1 MEAVAFPTLHEVV
14 LLMGALR
21 LSIRTKL
28 LASSLLLVVL
38 TGVVSLLAIDRLG
51 DVKDQG
57 SNLYNNTY
65 TPTAAALYG
74 SSLAKDLANQSLTYN
89 LMATKHASD
98 PAALAKSTK
107 NILPN
112 IRKDQKALQTVVL
125 PALAKAPASVKPQAD
140 KVVKGVKTY
149 NATLA
154 AILKPGIT
162 AQESAKLDA
171 KLQATIATIDTTAFS
186 MASTGNKAA
195 ETAYGKID
203 DSYHSGRTL
212 ILGALLLSM
221 ILGLAVALVISGQI
235 KKGVSRIREQLKSL
249 RENDTASLRH
259 GIEGI
264 SKGDLTRKATVVTRS
279 GGRMSSDEIGDIA
292 EMIDEI
298 TADTAVSIEAY
309 NTSLDS
315 LAGMIGR
322 VGESADILSSASQ
335 QMASTSGEAGRAVGE
350 IAHAIGEVA
359 HGAEKQVNTVEGARR
374 LTEEMA
380 EATRSSAESAAET
393 ARAAEAAREV
403 AVTGAASVAS
413 ATEAMAQVRAA
424 SSEATDAIRDL
435 GAKSEQIGGIV
446 STITTIAEQTNL
458 LALNAAIEA
467 ARAGE
472 QGRGFAVVAEE
483 VRKLAEESSQ
493 AAASISALIG
503 EIQNETK
510 RAVEVVEL
518 GGTRTDEGA
527 AVVEQA
533 REAFDVIN
541 DHVQEMSGRVSQIA
555 AAAQQLSA
563 TSSQVGQEV
572 ASVAAVA
579 EQTSAATQQVSAS
592 TEETSASTEQIA
604 ASAETL
610 AATAT
615 ELRALVGQFSLAG
628 EAVLHGERLEA

>member
-1 MEAVAFPTLHEVV
+1 
-14 LLMGALR
+14 MGALR

-38 TGVVSLLAIDRLG
+38 TAVVSFLAINRLA

-57 SNLYNNTY
+57 NNLYKNTY
-65 TPTAAALYG
+65 TPTTAALYG
-74 SSLAKDLANQSLTYN
+74 SALAKDLSNQSLTYDLVVAQAGGDQKKIN
-89 LMATKHASD
+89 AD
-98 PAALAKSTK
+98 PRQKSV
-107 NILPN
+107 LPN
-112 IRKDQKALQTVVL
+112 IKKDQKALETVVL
-125 PALAKAPASVKPQAD
+125 PALAQAPASVRPQAN
-140 KVVKGVKTY
+140 KVIENVKLY
-149 NATLA
+149 NATLT
-154 AILKPGIT
+154 AILKPGI
-162 AQESAKLDA
+162 APAESAKLEKQLLSAVKNIDDTA
-171 KLQATIATIDTTAFS
+171 IAMAGTSNDTA
-186 MASTGNKAA
+186 KAA
-195 ETAYGKID
+195 SHSID
-203 DSYHSGRTL
+203 HAFASGRAL
-212 ILGALLLSM
+212 LLGALGLS
-221 ILGLAVALVISGQI
+221 IVIGLAAALVISGQI
-235 KKGVSRIREQLKSL
+235 KRGVTRIRSQLKAL

-264 SKGDLTRKATVVTRS
+264 AEGDLTRRAAVVTKPR
-279 GGRMSSDEIGDIA
+279 GRVSNDEIGDIA
-292 EMIDEI
+292 VMVDEI
-298 TADTAVSIEAY
+298 TADTAASIDSY

-315 LAGMIGR
+315 LASMIGR
-322 VGESADILSSASQ
+322 VGESASVLSSASQ
-335 QMASTSGEAGRAVGE
+335 QMAATSGEAGRAVGE
-350 IAHAIGEVA
+350 IANAIGEVA

-374 LTEEMA
+374 LTDEMA

-413 ATEAMAQVRAA
+413 ATQAMAQVREA

-435 GAKSEQIGGIV
+435 GSKSEQIGGIV
-446 STITTIAEQTNL
+446 DTITTIAEQTNL

-483 VRKLAEESSQ
+483 VRKLAEESQQ
-493 AAASISALIG
+493 AAASISTLIG
-503 EIQNETK
+503 EIQHQTK
-510 RAVEVVEL
+510 HAVEVVEL
-518 GGTRTDEGA
+518 GGSRTDEGA

-541 DHVQEMSGRVSQIA
+541 EHVQEMSGRVSQIA

-563 TSSQVGQEV
+563 TSSQVGEEV

-604 ASAETL
+604 ASAQTL

-615 ELRALVGQFSLAG
+615 ELRTLVGRFSLVAA
-628 EAVLHGERLEA
+628 E

>member
-1 MEAVAFPTLHEVV
+1 
-14 LLMGALR
+14 MGALR

-28 LASSLLLVVL
+28 LASSLLLIVL
-38 TGVVSLLAIDRLG
+38 TGIVSLLAISRLG

-65 TPTAAALYG
+65 TPTTAALYG
-74 SSLAKDLANQSLTYN
+74 SALAKDLALQSANYN
-89 LMATKHASD
+89 IAAMKFAKD
-98 PAALAKSTK
+98 PATLAKETK
-107 NILPN
+107 DVLPN
-112 IRKDQKALQTVVL
+112 IKKDQKALQTVVL
-125 PALAKAPASVKPQAD
+125 PSLAKAPASVKPAAD
-140 KVVKGVKTY
+140 KVIANVKLY
-149 NATLA
+149 NTTLT

-162 AQESAKLDA
+162 PAQSAKLDA
-171 KLQATIATIDTTAFS
+171 QLQAAIKTIDGTAIG
-186 MASTGNKAA
+186 MAGTSNEQAKAA
-195 ETAYGKID
+195 NTSID
-203 DSYHSGRTL
+203 DSFHSGRTL
-212 ILGALLLSM
+212 ILIALALT
-221 ILGLAVALVISGQI
+221 IVLGLAVALVISGQI
-235 KKGVSRIREQLKSL
+235 KRGVSRIRTQLKSL
-249 RENDTASLRH
+249 REHDTASLRT

-264 SKGDLTRKATVVTRS
+264 AEGDLTRRAAVVTQP
-279 GGRMSSDEIGDIA
+279 GGRTSSDEIGDIA
-292 EMIDEI
+292 VMVDEI
-298 TADTAVSIEAY
+298 TSDTAASIGSY

-315 LAGMIGR
+315 LASMIGR
-322 VGESADILSSASQ
+322 VGDSANVLSSASQ

-359 HGAEKQVNTVEGARR
+359 SGAEKQVNTVEGARR
-374 LTEEMA
+374 LTDEMA

-403 AVTGAASVAS
+403 ATTGAASVAS
-413 ATEAMAQVRAA
+413 ATQAMAQVRAA
-424 SSEATDAIRDL
+424 STEATEAIRDL
-435 GAKSEQIGGIV
+435 GSKSEQIGGIV

-493 AAASISALIG
+493 AAASIATLIG
-503 EIQNETK
+503 EIQSETK

-541 DHVQEMSGRVSQIA
+541 EHVQEMSGRVSQIA

-563 TSSQVGQEV
+563 TSSQVGHEV

-610 AATAT
+610 AVTAN

-628 EAVLHGERLEA
+628 PTAAEGELYDAVLGAE